1 MSGAAVRGGLFFT
14 QQNMLNAYSGGS
26 NQIAQVK
33 NFDATEISAV
43 EVKRWPSFQRDVLG
57 WL

>member
-1 MSGAAVRGGLFFT
+1 
-14 QQNMLNAYSGGS
+14 MLNAYSGGS